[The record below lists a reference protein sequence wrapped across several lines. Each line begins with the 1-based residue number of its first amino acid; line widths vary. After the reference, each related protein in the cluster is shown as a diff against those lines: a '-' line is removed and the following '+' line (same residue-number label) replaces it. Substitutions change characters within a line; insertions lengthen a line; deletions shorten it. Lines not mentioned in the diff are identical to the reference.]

1 MHPFFIYNVSTM
13 MESLRNFLTG
23 PRLFIVIAACALPF
37 VFLGTSSLGST
48 FQPTFGSINGENITE
63 ADMQAASNIAAQKF
77 KNIYGD
83 DFDFNELDESIQ
95 LEAVK
100 QELITQKVL
109 LSEARSLGFVNKDTT
124 KQAKKSIIRN
134 PAFQLDG
141 KFDENVY
148 QAQVNA
154 GGYTKDSYLDM
165 MTNVMASELYRI
177 SIASSNFVT
186 DIEIMELAEILEQTV
201 DIKFIKLDSESLRNQ
216 IINTDEE
223 IKEYYDNNQ
232 ILFYSEEERSF
243 KYLVL
248 NPEDYTDSV
257 NIPEG
262 YVDNA
267 YEEYVSKSNKRME
280 IRFSHVMIEK
290 ANYESDEE
298 AFQQI
303 SLVED
308 ELKKGA
314 SFQDTVMNYSD
325 DIVSKDVGGDL
336 EYFDA
341 DIFPVEFGIALEKM
355 NLNEISNIIEL
366 DETFHILKM
375 TEFNQ
380 VEVMTLD
387 EMRDSIINDL
397 VNSESLALMNDDFD
411 LIDEMIFSNESI
423 EYISESLSKDITEVT
438 GTKLD
443 NFAFEIDDP
452 RVRDFVFSPE
462 SQTGVP
468 FVINADDSIIVLSLS
483 TISEPSLQKYEE
495 VTEQVAKLLTDNK
508 AIEKRNLLI
517 TELDKAKIEDTLQSF
532 YEAYDF
538 ISEESFVDVK
548 RYSSLLP
555 QEVISDI
562 FKASPG
568 ESLTINARSG
578 DVYIVD
584 LVGIN
589 KPSSESIDTLYE
601 QYNNF
606 SEERAASNISAVINE
621 EIFDSAKVNLN
632 NMVF

>member
-1 MHPFFIYNVSTM
+1 M

-48 FQPTFGSINGENITE
+48 FQTTFGNINGENITE
-63 ADMQAASNIAAQKF
+63 SDIQAASNITTQKF

-83 DFDFNELDESIQ
+83 DFNFNQLDESTQ

-109 LSEARSLGFVNKDTT
+109 LSEARSLGFVNKDSI

-154 GGYTKDSYLDM
+154 GGFTRDSYIDM
-165 MTNVMASELYRI
+165 ITNLMASELYRI

-186 DIEIMELAEILEQTV
+186 DTEVKELAEILEQSV
-201 DIKFIKLDSESLRNQ
+201 DINFIKLDSESLRNQ

-223 IKEYYDNNQ
+223 LREYYDNNQ

-248 NPEDYTDSV
+248 QPEDYTDLV
-257 NIPEG
+257 NIPQG
-262 YVDNA
+262 YVDNV
-267 YEEYVSKSNKRME
+267 YEEYLSKSNERME

-290 ANYESDEE
+290 GNYESNEE

-314 SFQDTVMNYSD
+314 SFEETVMNYSD
-325 DIVSKDVGGDL
+325 DFVSKDAGGDL

-341 DIFPVEFGIALEKM
+341 DIFPVEFGIALENMK
-355 NLNEISNIIEL
+355 LNEISNIIEL

-397 VNSESLALMNDDFD
+397 VNSESIALMNDDFD

-423 EYISESLSKDITEVT
+423 EYISESLDKGLSEVT
-438 GTKLD
+438 GAKLSSF
-443 NFAFEIDDP
+443 NFEIDDP
-452 RVRDFVFSPE
+452 RVEDFVFSPE
-462 SQTGVP
+462 SQIGIP
-468 FVINADDSIIVLSLS
+468 FAINTDNSITVLSLS
-483 TISEPSLQKYEE
+483 SVSEPFLKNYDE
-495 VTEQVAKLLTDNK
+495 VADEVDKLLTDYK
-508 AIEKRNLLI
+508 AIEKRNLLVS
-517 TELDKAKIEDTLQSF
+517 ELNKAKIEDKLQSF

-538 ISEESFVDVK
+538 ISEESFVEVK

-555 QEVISDI
+555 QEVISEV
-562 FKASPG
+562 FKVSPG
-568 ESLTINARSG
+568 ESVTINSRSG

-589 KPSSESIDTLYE
+589 KPTSESLNPLLEEYTNI
-601 QYNNF
+601 
-606 SEERAASNISAVINE
+606 SEERAVNNISAIINKD
-621 EIFDSAKVNLN
+621 IFDSAKVNLN
-632 NMVF
+632 NLVF

>member
-1 MHPFFIYNVSTM
+1 M

-48 FQPTFGSINGENITE
+48 FQTTFGNINGENITE
-63 ADMQAASNIAAQKF
+63 ADMQAASNIATQKF

-83 DFDFNELDESIQ
+83 DFNFNQLDESTQ

-109 LSEARSLGFVNKDTT
+109 LSEARSLGFVNKDSI

-154 GGYTKDSYLDM
+154 GGFTRDSYIDM
-165 MTNVMASELYRI
+165 ITNLMASELYRI

-186 DIEIMELAEILEQTV
+186 DTEVKDLAEILEQSV
-201 DIKFIKLDSESLRNQ
+201 DINFIKLDSESLRNQ

-223 IKEYYDNNQ
+223 LREYYDNNQ

-248 NPEDYTDSV
+248 QPEDYTDSV
-257 NIPEG
+257 NIPQG
-262 YVDNA
+262 YIENV
-267 YEEYVSKSNKRME
+267 YEEYLSKSNERME

-290 ANYESDEE
+290 GNYESNEE

-314 SFQDTVMNYSD
+314 SFEETVMNYSD
-325 DIVSKDVGGDL
+325 DFVSKDAGGDL

-341 DIFPVEFGIALEKM
+341 DIFPVEFGIALENMK
-355 NLNEISNIIEL
+355 LNEISNIIEL

-397 VNSESLALMNDDFD
+397 VNSESIALMNDDFD

-423 EYISESLSKDITEVT
+423 EYISEFLDKGLSEIT
-438 GTKLD
+438 GAKLSSF
-443 NFAFEIDDP
+443 NFEIDDP
-452 RVRDFVFSPE
+452 RVEDFVFSPE
-462 SQTGVP
+462 SQIGIP
-468 FVINADDSIIVLSLS
+468 FAINTDNSIIVLSLS
-483 TISEPSLQKYEE
+483 SVSEPFLKNYDE
-495 VTEQVAKLLTDNK
+495 VADEDDKLLTDYK
-508 AIEKRNLLI
+508 AIEKRNLLVS
-517 TELDKAKIEDTLQSF
+517 ELNKAKIEDKLQSF

-538 ISEESFVDVK
+538 ISEESFVEVK

-555 QEVISDI
+555 QEVISEV
-562 FKASPG
+562 FKVSPG
-568 ESLTINARSG
+568 ESVTINSRSG

-589 KPSSESIDTLYE
+589 KPTSESLNPLLEEYTNI
-601 QYNNF
+601 
-606 SEERAASNISAVINE
+606 SEERAVNNISAIINKD
-621 EIFDSAKVNLN
+621 IFDSAKVNLN
-632 NMVF
+632 NLVF